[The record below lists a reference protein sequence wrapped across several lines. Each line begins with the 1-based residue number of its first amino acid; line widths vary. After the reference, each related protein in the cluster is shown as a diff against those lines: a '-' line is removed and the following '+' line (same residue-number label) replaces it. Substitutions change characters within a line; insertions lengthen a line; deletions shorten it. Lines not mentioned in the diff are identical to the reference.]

1 MFFGSR
7 FAGFTRTSGISQK
20 VKTQGRRIVEANI
33 SLFAGYQD
41 AIGAAISSTSSIF
54 DSIRQRF
61 VVDIHKQA
69 LQTLHNQRL
78 DSVVADGVCLIAADV
93 ACNPSADSQVVVES
107 FEKEPSSICV
117 TAGVAA
123 APCGERELVFQSFEE
138 EIYSIVASEI
148 AANPLAEGKL
158 KAIAQFMT
166 SGVVERAELVQK
178 YVMYI
183 VASLTTARCS

>member
-123 APCGERELVFQSFEE
+123 APCGEGKPVFQSFEE

-148 AANPLAEGKL
+148 AANPLAKGKL
-158 KAIAQFMT
+158 EAIARFMT

-178 YVMYI
+178 YVVYI
-183 VASLTTARCS
+183 VASLATARCL

>member
-20 VKTQGRRIVEANI
+20 FKTQGRRIVEANM
-33 SLFAGYQD
+33 SLYED
-41 AIGAAISSTSSIF
+41 AIRAAISSTSSIF
-54 DSIRQRF
+54 DGIRQRF
-61 VVDIHKQA
+61 VVDICKQA
-69 LQTLHNQRL
+69 LQTLRNERL
-78 DSVVADGVCLIAADV
+78 DSVVADGVCLFAADV
-93 ACNPSADSQVVVES
+93 AFNPLADSQVVVES